1 MSTILQKKTYIVVI
15 TKDMEERGFVGTC
28 DELRAVSEGDTF
40 GEIMENMREAVGM
53 GAKARGH
60 TTDFNMLV
68 TEQ

>member
-1 MSTILQKKTYIVVI
+1 MSTILQKKTYTVVI
-15 TKDMEERGFVGTC
+15 TKDVEEGGFVGMC

-60 TTDFNMLV
+60 AADFNMLV